1 MSARSRRAGLGTAAL
16 VCLACLVPE
25 HSQAGTRSP
34 APRRATPPERECQ
47 PDPAMPGAAGPGDL
61 EISADGT
68 WFECVCELHVY
79 TEPDCMWYEITSP
92 AREPD
97 RLRKLPAKAKHTRL
111 LARRVIILAVRT

>member
-1 MSARSRRAGLGTAAL
+1 MRRRAGLGTAAL
-16 VCLACLVPE
+16 ICLACLVPE

-68 WFECVCELHVY
+68 
-79 TEPDCMWYEITSP
+79 PDCMWYEITSP
-92 AREPD
+92 AREPE
-97 RLRKLPAKAKHTRL
+97 RLRKLPAKAKRTRL
-111 LARRVIILAVRT
+111 LARRVIILGVRT